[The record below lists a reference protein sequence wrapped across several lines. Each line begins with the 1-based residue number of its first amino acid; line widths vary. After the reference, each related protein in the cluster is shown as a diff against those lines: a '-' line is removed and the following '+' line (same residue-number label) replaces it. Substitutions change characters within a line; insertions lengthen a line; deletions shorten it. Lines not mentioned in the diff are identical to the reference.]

1 MKWLETDFG
10 LYALCPDSYVSAW
23 AGTEADAVAAEPTGR
38 VGLPDHGD
46 VLTFGGEP
54 LPVTYLP
61 QVMTFVRWVA
71 AEDDEGLE
79 SAVQTAQQSSEWQDL
94 FEVSLEGRYT
104 LMDSGVTGDDVEE
117 EDVIHVEVPK
127 GTYRVQSLT
136 IIPDDESEFQLDRL
150 VPVSS

>member
-10 LYALCPDSYVSAW
+10 LYVLCPDSYVSDW
-23 AGTEADAVAAEPTGR
+23 AGTEAEAVAAEQTGR

-54 LPVTYLP
+54 LPVAYLP
-61 QVMTFVRWVA
+61 QVVTFVRWVA
-71 AEDDEGLE
+71 AENDESLE
-79 SAVQTAQQSSEWQDL
+79 SAVHDAQSSEWQDL
-94 FEVSLEGRYT
+94 FDVSLEGPYT
-104 LMDSGVTGDDVEE
+104 LMDSGVPGDDVSE
-117 EDVIHVEVPK
+117 EDVIRLEVAK

-136 IIPDDESEFQLDRL
+136 VLPDDESVFQLDRL